1 MSEDFLSRWSRRKR
15 ESAREPAQQNA
26 AATPDSESAPA
37 EAAAAT
43 EIDPANLPA
52 IESIDAGSN
61 VSVFMRPGVPDDLTR
76 AALRT
81 AWVSDPA
88 IRDFIGIAENQWDFN
103 SEGAI
108 AGFGSLSAE
117 EYARHLAARALSARS
132 LSTRALSGADT
143 PAAPA
148 VSNDDRREPGD
159 ARPLSDSADNSRAP
173 TALASSPPSEPTA
186 VPTAEPTEPESR
198 ELPETPA
205 SGRTHGS
212 ALPR

>member
-1 MSEDFLSRWSRRKR
+1 MSENFLSRWSRLKR
-15 ESAREPAQQNA
+15 ESAREPAPQNA
-26 AATPDSESAPA
+26 AETPDLESVPTD
-37 EAAAAT
+37 AAAAT
-43 EIDPANLPA
+43 ESDLANLPA
-52 IESIDAGSN
+52 IESIGAEGN

-117 EYARHLAARALSARS
+117 EYARHVAARALSARS
-132 LSTRALSGADT
+132 WSAPALSGEDS

-148 VSNDDRREPGD
+148 VTHDDRRGSSD
-159 ARPLSDSADNSRAP
+159 AGTPRDSTDDSRPP
-173 TALASSPPSEPTA
+173 TVLASPPPSE
-186 VPTAEPTEPESR
+186 PTAEPTEPESR
-198 ELPETPA
+198 
-205 SGRTHGS
+205 RTHGS